1 MTTSDKYNNVVTYV
15 KAIGIILMVFAHAI
29 DNPPADDGFLIPW
42 KIIYTFH
49 MPLFFIMS
57 GYCFKESYLDNILQ
71 FLWRKI
77 KGIYIPF
84 IAYVLVFIALNN
96 LLCSLH
102 IYEPTDILQPKD
114 MLLQAVRT
122 VTIMERKG
130 GAMLGTFWFL
140 RELLFGNIFFFFTLL
155 LCRRNKWITTA
166 VLLALTELFA
176 VTEFCVPGFRISFLS
191 FFAAT
196 FIAIG
201 HIIRTT
207 DFRLDTWR
215 KIGIALALIAAEV
228 VLADQFRMNEQKPL
242 TILFYFL
249 PAIAG
254 TMLTYE
260 LAAWLNRKMPS
271 AVLSFTGQHTLSVMA
286 LHFLAF
292 KLVSWLIIC
301 CYGLPI
307 ESLTEFPILR
317 DYAFHG
323 WWLLYTL
330 VGLILPLLLAFF
342 RTLCSKNER

>member
-1 MTTSDKYNNVVTYV
+1 MITSDKYINAVTYT
-15 KAIGIILMVFAHAI
+15 KAIGIMLMVFAHAI
-29 DNPPADDGFLIPW
+29 DNPPADNGYLILW

-57 GYCFKESYLDNILQ
+57 GYCFKETYLDNSLL

-84 IAYVLVFIALNN
+84 IAYTLVFIALHN
-96 LLCSLH
+96 LLCTLH
-102 IYEPTDILQPKD
+102 IYESTDFLQPKD
-114 MLLQAVRT
+114 MLLRAVRA
-122 VTIMERKG
+122 VTIMERK

-140 RELLFGNIFFFFTLL
+140 RELLFGNIFFFFTLK

-166 VLLALTELFA
+166 FLLVLTELFA
-176 VTEFCVPGFRISFLS
+176 VTKFCVPGFRITYLS

-207 DFRLDTWR
+207 DFRLNTWR
-215 KIGIALALIAAEV
+215 KIGIGLTLVATEV
-228 VLADQFRMNEQKPL
+228 MLADQFRMDEQTPVS
-242 TILFYFL
+242 ILFYIL
-249 PAIAG
+249 PAVAG
-254 TMLTYE
+254 TMLVYE
-260 LAAWLNRKMPS
+260 FSTWLNRMKQSPILTF
-271 AVLSFTGQHTLSVMA
+271 VGRHTLSVMA
-286 LHFLAF
+286 LHFLSF
-292 KLVSWLIIC
+292 KLVSLLIIC

-323 WWLLYTL
+323 WWLLYTF
-330 VGLILPLLLAFF
+330 VGLTIPLLLTFF
-342 RTLCSKNER
+342 RTLCSKNQR